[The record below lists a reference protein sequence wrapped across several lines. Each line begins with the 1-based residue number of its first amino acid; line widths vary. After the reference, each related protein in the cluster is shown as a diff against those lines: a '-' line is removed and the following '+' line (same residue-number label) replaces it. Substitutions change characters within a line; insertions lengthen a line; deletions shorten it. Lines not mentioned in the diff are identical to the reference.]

1 MELQS
6 IKIIETRNSFDSVV
20 TALFMLVFGE
30 VVVVPVG
37 VDEDVV
43 VEIVL
48 FDVIAGETLV
58 SVYVNDELAKICK
71 IQSR

>member
-1 MELQS
+1 MKLQS

-43 VEIVL
+43 VETAL
-48 FDVIAGETLV
+48 L
-58 SVYVNDELAKICK
+58 SVVVVVGAVDDDELAKICK